1 MAVESVQPGTALQ
14 PSRLRLPERIPD
26 LKQPWLKLFQLV
38 WIPALLLAVLGPAIG
53 TWYRLTTASQNLA
66 LVLGSRVGLALSDY
80 DLTNV
85 RFPVGDA
92 ARAAGVQPGDDIIAI
107 NGAPVAK
114 VVPISERGMARPN
127 DATDQD
133 YELFGAVIQ
142 GADGEEV
149 RLRLRGADGAIRE
162 FTAASSERHIEQG
175 ARGLGLPT
183 WFLNIFD
190 LLHVLTYPFL
200 LFAAW
205 ILHRRKPEDLVSSIL
220 SLAILLTIASEQPS
234 FAFLINVLKV
244 PQPLH
249 QLLYDCGNILL
260 LLGILL
266 FPFGQLRPRIVVGL
280 AALLPV
286 LLFLQ
291 GDLYRLMFMLL
302 ITAAVALLLLRLRN
316 TASGDAR
323 QQLKWALFGFSGY
336 ALFLAVPTIADLFK
350 PGVGSFGKLLTLEVL
365 GGFSFG
371 IAFLCLQMGIL
382 IALLR
387 FRLYDAEVVISRSA
401 TFALVTLIIGGVF
414 AATSEGVKE
423 LALNLLGRDAG
434 SGPTIF
440 AAALAT
446 ILVSPA
452 QERIQRW
459 SERRFQRQLVAL
471 RDDLPECVRDMRVTA
486 SLHELLEEVLARIQ
500 SGVRTTRLA
509 VAIGGQVASMRGV
522 RPEELEAWRA
532 SNEAGLADTA
542 AEGPDTLFPVR
553 IPLRI
558 THGANESLGWLL
570 VGPRPDGSN
579 LGKDEREALEE
590 VADPVARA
598 IKIVTRRE
606 GREREV
612 EQLIARH
619 EQRIREL
626 EGRLDDATATVP
638 PAAAHK

>member
-1 MAVESVQPGTALQ
+1 MESAQPGPALRA
-14 PSRLRLPERIPD
+14 PRFTLPERIPD
-26 LKQPWLKLFQLV
+26 LKQPWLNLFQLL

-53 TWYRLTTASQNLA
+53 TWYRLTSASQNSA

-80 DLTNV
+80 DLTHV
-85 RFPVGDA
+85 RFPVGA
-92 ARAAGVQPGDDIIAI
+92 AANAAGVRPGDDVIAI

-133 YELFGAVIQ
+133 YELFTALIQ
-142 GADGEEV
+142 GGDGEEV
-149 RLRLRGADGAIRE
+149 RIRLRGTDGAERD
-162 FTAASSERHIEQG
+162 FNVVSSERHIEQG
-175 ARGLGLPT
+175 ARGLGLPH

-249 QLLYDCGNILL
+249 QALYDCGNILL
-260 LLGILL
+260 LAGILL
-266 FPFGQLRPRIVVGL
+266 FPFGQLRPRIVVAL
-280 AALLPV
+280 TALLPV
-286 LLFLQ
+286 LLLLQ

-323 QQLKWALFGFSGY
+323 QQLKWALFGFTGY
-336 ALFLAVPTIADLFK
+336 ALFLAIPTVADLFK
-350 PGVGSFGKLLTLEVL
+350 PGIGSFGKLLTLEVL

-371 IAFLCLQMGIL
+371 LAFLCLQMGIL
-382 IALLR
+382 VALLR

-401 TFALVTLIIGGVF
+401 TFALVTLVIGGVF

-423 LALNLLGRDAG
+423 LALNLLGRNAG

-459 SERRFQRQLVAL
+459 SERRFQRQLVTL

-486 SLHELLEEVLARIQ
+486 SLQELLEEVLARIQ
-500 SGVRTTRLA
+500 AGVRTTRLA

-532 SNEAGLADTA
+532 RNEAGLADTE
-542 AEGPDTLFPVR
+542 AEGTDPLFPLRV
-553 IPLRI
+553 PLRI

-570 VGPRPDGSN
+570 IGPRPDGSN

-590 VADPVARA
+590 IADPIARA
-598 IKIVTRRE
+598 IKIVVRRE
-606 GREREV
+606 GREREF

-626 EGRLDDATATVP
+626 EDRLGEAPSSTAP
-638 PAAAHK
+638 PAAARK